1 MRPRAIIAR
10 HALTYPTAIHLF
22 TELLWTYATFIFAAV
37 GACLS
42 DFVVEGTYS
51 ELRLGILT
59 LLGNHVLAD
68 PANAYVSSLTLAHMS
83 GHLGLMG

>member
-22 TELLWTYATFIFAAV
+22 TELLWTYATFTFAALQ
-37 GACLS
+37 ACLS
-42 DFVVEGTYS
+42 DFVEGANS
-51 ELRLGILT
+51 NQILGILT
-59 LLGNHVLAD
+59 LLGNNVLAD